1 MYKISQKNLLEEGFW
16 KQFASTARQV
26 GETGKAIGNV
36 VAPEIADPIK
46 KGYDWL
52 KTTKKNVKR
61 AGMTSSEIV
70 KEQIIE
76 SGFHPHQ
83 DRNGVESK
91 IKWGKKNTDGTI
103 TGSLKVGELG
113 YNDDGEPKMAAEFQ
127 NILKSDVIFRY
138 DPDTRDIKIVRAP
151 YRQSRVQLPSTNPTP
166 PTP

>member
-1 MYKISQKNLLEEGFW
+1 MSKISQREILSEGFW
-16 KQFASTARQV
+16 DSFSSVARRV

-46 KGYDWL
+46 KGHEWL

-61 AGMTSSEIV
+61 AGMTRDEIV

-83 DRNGVESK
+83 DKNGVESK
-91 IKWGKKNTDGTI
+91 IKWGKKNTDDTI

-113 YNDDGEPKMAAEFQ
+113 YRNDGEPYMAAEFQ
-127 NILKSDVIFRY
+127 NVLKSDVIFRY
-138 DPDTRDIKIVRAP
+138 DPDKRDIKIVRAP
-151 YRQSRVQLPSTNPTP
+151 YRQSRVQAPAAPAPTP
-166 PTP
+166 P